1 MSISHLIKYGLSLP
15 PHIAAAK
22 ALGML
27 KNRVFGLW
35 LTKARALETT
45 YIDLAPTSP
54 SDLKSS
60 VHKNH
65 TTDTKSALTKKMLAH
80 EFNLLGS
87 GWTLGGF
94 NLVIDSSAYNFP
106 VSEGT
111 IWWDGSA
118 GTRYFIDPVQGTV
131 IVIMAQI
138 SPSRGGGF
146 REDFTHLV
154 DAAITERR

>member
-1 MSISHLIKYGLSLP
+1 MKPKLIEGGVGLLSS
-15 PHIAAAK
+15 
-22 ALGML
+22 GMDYMRVSQL
-27 KNRVFGLW
+27 VLNRGVLNGNRLLSASTAGLIYKNAVPDQAMPIGDSGYW
-35 LTKARALETT
+35 
-45 YIDLAPTSP
+45 
-54 SDLKSS
+54 
-60 VHKNH
+60 
-65 TTDTKSALTKKMLAH
+65 
-80 EFNLLGS
+80 LGS

-146 REDFTHLV
+146 REDFTLLV
-154 DAAITERR
+154 DAAIAERR